1 MAAAYEA
8 ERRAA
13 RDGGALGDYDF
24 MQAVAEYNQVDCRAM
39 SEVVSWL
46 RENR

>member
-13 RDGGALGDYDF
+13 LSGGSMCDFDF

-46 RENR
+46 RANR

>member
-1 MAAAYEA
+1 
-8 ERRAA
+8 
-13 RDGGALGDYDF
+13 

-46 RENR
+46 RANR